1 MNRLFSVIYSEST
14 NTHKGA
20 KEKKKKA
27 GDGSFTHI
35 QYKV

>member
-20 KEKKKKA
+20 KEKKVA